1 MPIEI
6 TVTQR
11 TQIQATIKR
20 LLGTEYAEE
29 ISPEEGRKLM
39 GKISTFIA
47 SRFSSRDL
55 VLAVIRKAARAEIK
69 KYLVKREKEANPQ
82 R

>member
-20 LLGTEYAEE
+20 LLTTEYAEE
-29 ISPEEGRKLM
+29 ISQEECRKLI
-39 GKISTFIA
+39 GTISTFIS

-69 KYLVKREKEANPQ
+69 KYLVKREKEAKPQ